1 MRTVLIKRY
10 GSLFQIMITK
20 YSFGN
25 NCKSENPNVI
35 ERFKKNL
42 AEEIRADLD
51 ERRTDVVM
59 ILQHINYNINIGT
72 IIRSNNAF
80 LGKEVFVVG
89 RRRYD
94 KRGSCGTYHYERV
107 YHCDNLNEVVEYLHS
122 LGYTIYAVDNIMEYN
137 PINIMDEK
145 FPKKS
150 AFLFGEENGGLTQE
164 EIELCDKMIY
174 IQMYGSVRSLNVA
187 CAATV
192 VEYEYSKQWRS
203 SV

>member
-1 MRTVLIKRY
+1 
-10 GSLFQIMITK
+10 MITK